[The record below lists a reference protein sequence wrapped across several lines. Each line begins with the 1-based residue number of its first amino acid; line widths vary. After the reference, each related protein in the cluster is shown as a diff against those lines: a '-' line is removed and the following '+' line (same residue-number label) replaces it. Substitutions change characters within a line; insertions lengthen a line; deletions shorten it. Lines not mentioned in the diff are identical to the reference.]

1 LILLPASLG
10 KEISSEAGA
19 TRNKWGIDFLI
30 VRVHEEVM
38 HYAPMIRIVMILGLF
53 VLIGC
58 AGCAQLKIGDEGSTK
73 DQNHQAGQL
82 ATKPSKSATHGLIDR
97 LTHPADFFHL
107 FAREQPQQPKR
118 AVALLTVG
126 IIRTISND
134 GSYVIAELE
143 PGIMVATG
151 SSLLVTGNNEEPAH
165 LKIAEIT
172 PPYFVAEIE
181 HGHPEPGDLLKQ

>member
-1 LILLPASLG
+1 
-10 KEISSEAGA
+10 
-19 TRNKWGIDFLI
+19 
-30 VRVHEEVM
+30 M
-38 HYAPMIRIVMILGLF
+38 HYALMIRIVLILGLF

-58 AGCAQLKIGDEGSTK
+58 AGCTQLKNGDRDRTK
-73 DQNHQAGQL
+73 DQNHQAGQPS
-82 ATKPSKSATHGLIDR
+82 TKPSKSATQGLIDR

-143 PGIMVATG
+143 PGIMVTTG
-151 SSLLVTGNNEEPAH
+151 SSLLVTENNEEPLR
-165 LKIAEIT
+165 LKVAEIT

>member
-1 LILLPASLG
+1 
-10 KEISSEAGA
+10 
-19 TRNKWGIDFLI
+19 
-30 VRVHEEVM
+30 M
-38 HYAPMIRIVMILGLF
+38 HYAPMIRIILILGLF

-58 AGCAQLKIGDEGSTK
+58 AGCAQLKNEDRCRTK
-73 DQNHQAGQL
+73 DQNHQSGQP
-82 ATKPSKSATHGLIDR
+82 AAKPSESATQGLIDR
-97 LTHPADFFHL
+97 LTHPANFLHL

-126 IIRTISND
+126 VIRTISND

-143 PGIMVATG
+143 PGVMVATG

-165 LKIAEIT
+165 LKVAEIT

-181 HGHPEPGDLLKQ
+181 HGNPEPGDLLKQ

>member
-1 LILLPASLG
+1 
-10 KEISSEAGA
+10 
-19 TRNKWGIDFLI
+19 
-30 VRVHEEVM
+30 M
-38 HYAPMIRIVMILGLF
+38 HYAPMIRIVLILSLF

-58 AGCAQLKIGDEGSTK
+58 AGCTQLKNGDRGRTK
-73 DQNHQAGQL
+73 DQNHQATQP
-82 ATKPSKSATHGLIDR
+82 ATKPSKSATQGLIDR
-97 LTHPADFFHL
+97 LTHPSDFFHH

-151 SSLLVTGNNEEPAH
+151 SSLLVTGNNEEPLR
-165 LKIAEIT
+165 LKVAEIT